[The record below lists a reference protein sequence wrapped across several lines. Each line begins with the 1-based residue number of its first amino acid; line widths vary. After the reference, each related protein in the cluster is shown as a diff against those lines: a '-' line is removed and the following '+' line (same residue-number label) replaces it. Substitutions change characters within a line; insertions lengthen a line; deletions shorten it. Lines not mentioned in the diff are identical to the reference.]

1 MNSFVDTNVSIAF
14 IFSIDPLNNKSMSV
28 FREYDDIYWSKL
40 VKSECKDVFKSKRKI
55 LVNFYKD
62 LANDLKPEDFHD
74 FEFNDLKKY
83 VLRNYPKGKRRDQI
97 LSSLQKFWDNYVNE
111 RVPTYN
117 SFIQAVQI
125 CLNDLKN
132 LVYSRKSQWE
142 QNTLL
147 TDARVKK
154 YINLKKKLNSLKVH
168 PPDDRQPPGQV
179 NPFAAGAEAEPVAR
193 LGIQDPRLSLH
204 GHRAP
209 VWGGGQAFRR
219 IPARRR

>member
-1 MNSFVDTNVSIAF
+1 MNSFVDTNVSIAY

-28 FREYDDIYWSKL
+28 FGEYDDIYWSKL
-40 VKSECKDVFKSKRKI
+40 VKSEFKDVFKSKRKI

-62 LANDLKPEDFHD
+62 LVNDLKPEDFLD

-154 YINLKKKLNSLKVH
+154 YINLRKKLNSLKVH
-168 PPDDRQPPGQV
+168 PPDDDIALDAHDFNLRNDFPLDFITFDGDFYEGV
-179 NPFAAGAEAEPVAR
+179 SKIKEFNFNKVKGKYDY
-193 LGIQDPRLSLH
+193 L
-204 GHRAP
+204 
-209 VWGGGQAFRR
+209 
-219 IPARRR
+219 

>member
-1 MNSFVDTNVSIAF
+1 MNSFVDTNVSIAY

-40 VKSECKDVFKSKRKI
+40 VKDECKKVFKSKRKI

-74 FEFNDLKKY
+74 FKFGDLKKY
-83 VLRNYPKGKRRDQI
+83 VMRNFPDGKRRDQI
-97 LSSLQKFWDNYVNE
+97 LSSLRKFWDNYVNE
-111 RVPTYN
+111 RFPSYN

-125 CLNDLKN
+125 CLNDLRN

-142 QNTLL
+142 QNTVL
-147 TDARVKK
+147 TDERVKK

-168 PPDDRQPPGQV
+168 PPDDDIALDAHDFNLKKDFPLDFITFDEGCFEGV
-179 NPFAAGAEAEPVAR
+179 SKIKEFKFNNVKGKYDY
-193 LGIQDPRLSLH
+193 L
-204 GHRAP
+204 
-209 VWGGGQAFRR
+209 
-219 IPARRR
+219 

>member
-1 MNSFVDTNVSIAF
+1 MNSFVDTNVSIAY

-40 VKSECKDVFKSKRKI
+40 VKSECEDVFKSKRKI

-74 FEFNDLKKY
+74 FKFNDLKKH

-97 LSSLQKFWDNYVNE
+97 LSSLRKFWDTYVNE
-111 RVPTYN
+111 RFPTYN
-117 SFIQAVQI
+117 SFIQAIQI
-125 CLNDLKN
+125 CLNDLRN

-142 QNTLL
+142 QNIVL

-168 PPDDRQPPGQV
+168 HPDDDIALDAHDFNLRNDFPLDFITFDGDFYEGVSQ
-179 NPFAAGAEAEPVAR
+179 
-193 LGIQDPRLSLH
+193 IQDFQFNKVKGKHDYL
-204 GHRAP
+204 
-209 VWGGGQAFRR
+209 
-219 IPARRR
+219 